1 LEATS
6 TASHDSEHAVVVA
19 PPVVVRDALFET
31 LSAAERAGGVT
42 LVSAP
47 AGSGKTVLLRS
58 WLHAAGLG
66 DHAAWVSV
74 DRSERDVQRFW
85 LAVIEGLRAAVG
97 TDAFVERLA
106 PTPEF
111 EGSAVV
117 ERLLSGLQSLEEPA
131 VLVIDDLQELASPEA
146 LAQLEV
152 LLAQRPASL
161 RIVLATR
168 RDPQLGLH
176 RLRLAGQLTEIR
188 ATDLRFTLKEAC
200 ELLANS
206 GVTLSDQSITLLH
219 ARTEG
224 WAVGLR
230 LAALS
235 LAGHPGASRPL
246 RSRRPAA
253 GHPSRSS
260 GSRLRRSPGSKS
272 CKDGSR
278 RHGPGSSAPRRPCA
292 QAWSLPPNCCFIS

>member
-1 LEATS
+1 
-6 TASHDSEHAVVVA
+6 
-19 PPVVVRDALFET
+19 VVVRDALFET
-31 LSAAERAGGVT
+31 LSTAERAGGVT

-206 GVTLSDQSITLLH
+206 GVTLSDQASPSCT
-219 ARTEG
+219 RVPK
-224 WAVGLR
+224 VG
-230 LAALS
+230 
-235 LAGHPGASRPL
+235 
-246 RSRRPAA
+246 RRGCAW
-253 GHPSRSS
+253 
-260 GSRLRRSPGSKS
+260 RRSPSPAI
-272 CKDGSR
+272 
-278 RHGPGSSAPRRPCA
+278 PGRSDSLRSSPAASAPLPTTSSPRCSSASPTTYGGCCCAPRSSTA
-292 QAWSLPPNCCFIS
+292 